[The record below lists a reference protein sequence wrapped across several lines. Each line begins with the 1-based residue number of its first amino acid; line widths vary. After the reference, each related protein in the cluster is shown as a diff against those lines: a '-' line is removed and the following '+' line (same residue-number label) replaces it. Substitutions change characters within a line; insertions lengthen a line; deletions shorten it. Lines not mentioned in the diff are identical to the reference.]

1 MQKETMVEFNISLP
15 RSINEEPQTHQC
27 TVQTQR
33 RPKSHTEQANN
44 TMCPTTASC
53 SISVKTVLGRILP
66 KCNATEGTVWTSWL
80 ALQRTD
86 HIVTHFVIVASLNTI
101 AMQTQL

>member
-27 TVQTQR
+27 IVQTQR

-53 SISVKTVLGRILP
+53 SIAVKTVLGRILP
-66 KCNATEGTVWTSWL
+66 KCNATEGTVWTFT
-80 ALQRTD
+80 TD
-86 HIVTHFVIVASLNTI
+86 AVLVVMAYRQKIHPSA
-101 AMQTQL
+101 